1 MSKQNSPSL
10 VVMKSTLSR
19 LPLYYSFI
27 GRLQATGVENVS
39 SALLA
44 QHLNLN
50 PVLVRKDLAQVSSV
64 AGHPRTGF
72 EVNQLLE
79 DISNYMGYNKLD
91 EAILVGVGSM
101 GRIILTN
108 SKFEKFGLNIVVG
121 FDKDPYLCGIQLE
134 GKHVLP
140 MKKMESLVQRM
151 GIRIGIITV
160 PDDQAQEVCDQMVRC
175 GIKAIWN
182 FAFVPLKVPEDV
194 LVKNENLPSSLAV
207 LAHKL
212 AMRSSA
218 PDKINATIEN

>member
-140 MKKMESLVQRM
+140 MEKMESLVQRM
-151 GIRIGIITV
+151 DIRIGIITV
-160 PDDQAQEVCDQMVRC
+160 PDDQAQEVCDQMVKC

>member
-1 MSKQNSPSL
+1 MPKQNTPSL

-19 LPLYYSFI
+19 LPLYYSLVS
-27 GRLQATGVENVS
+27 RLQTEGVSYVS
-39 SALLA
+39 SALIA

-50 PVLVRKDLAQVSSV
+50 SVLVRKDLARVSTV
-64 AGHPRTGF
+64 EGKPRTGF
-72 EVNQLLE
+72 EVTQLLK
-79 DISNYMGYNKLD
+79 DMTNYLGYNKLD

-101 GRIILTN
+101 GRILLTN

-121 FDKDPYLCGIQLE
+121 FDKDPYLCGLQLE
-134 GKHVLP
+134 GKHILP
-140 MKKMESLVQRM
+140 MEKMESLVQRM

-160 PDDQAQEVCDQMVRC
+160 PDDQAQDVCDQMVKC

-207 LAHKL
+207 LSHQL
-212 AMRSSA
+212 AQSMASQS
-218 PDKINATIEN
+218 KQ

>member
-140 MKKMESLVQRM
+140 MEKMESLVQRM

-212 AMRSSA
+212 AMRSST

>member
-19 LPLYYSFI
+19 LPLYYSYI

-140 MKKMESLVQRM
+140 MEKMESLVQRM

>member
-1 MSKQNSPSL
+1 MSKQNTPSL

-19 LPLYYSFI
+19 LPLYYSYI
-27 GRLQATGVENVS
+27 SRLQADGVESVS

-44 QHLNLN
+44 GHLNLN

-72 EVNQLLE
+72 EVKQLLE
-79 DISNYMGYNKLD
+79 DMSEYLGYNKMD

-101 GRIILTN
+101 GRILLTN
-108 SKFEKFGLNIVVG
+108 TKFAKFGLNIVVG
-121 FDKDPYLCGIQLE
+121 FDKDPYLCGLQLD
-134 GKHVLP
+134 GKHILP
-140 MKKMESLVQRM
+140 MEKMPSLVQRM

-160 PDDQAQEVCDQMVRC
+160 PDDQAQSVCDQMVKA

-212 AMRSSA
+212 AMRS
-218 PDKINATIEN
+218 PLTKEINPIIEN

>member
-1 MSKQNSPSL
+1 MPKQNTPSL

-19 LPLYYSFI
+19 LPLYYSLVS
-27 GRLQATGVENVS
+27 RLQTEGVSYVS
-39 SALLA
+39 SALIA

-50 PVLVRKDLAQVSSV
+50 SVLVRKDLARVSSV
-64 AGHPRTGF
+64 EGKPRTGF
-72 EVNQLLE
+72 EVTQLLK
-79 DISNYMGYNKLD
+79 DMTNYLGYNKLD

-101 GRIILTN
+101 GRILLTN

-121 FDKDPYLCGIQLE
+121 FDKDPYLCGLQLE
-134 GKHVLP
+134 GKHILP
-140 MKKMESLVQRM
+140 MEKMESLVQRM

-160 PDDQAQEVCDQMVRC
+160 PDDQAQDVCDQMVKC

-207 LAHKL
+207 LSHQL
-212 AMRSSA
+212 AQSMASQS
-218 PDKINATIEN
+218 KQ

>member
-1 MSKQNSPSL
+1 MPKQNTPSL

-19 LPLYYSFI
+19 LPLYYSLVS
-27 GRLQATGVENVS
+27 RLQTEGVSYVS
-39 SALLA
+39 SALIA

-50 PVLVRKDLAQVSSV
+50 SVLVRKDLARVSSV
-64 AGHPRTGF
+64 EGKPRTGF
-72 EVNQLLE
+72 EVTQLLK
-79 DISNYMGYNKLD
+79 DMINYLGYNKLD

-101 GRIILTN
+101 GRILLTN

-121 FDKDPYLCGIQLE
+121 FDKDPYLCGLQLE
-134 GKHVLP
+134 GKHILP
-140 MKKMESLVQRM
+140 MEKMESLVQRM

-160 PDDQAQEVCDQMVRC
+160 PDDQAQDVCDQMVKC

-207 LAHKL
+207 LSHQL
-212 AMRSSA
+212 AQSMASQS
-218 PDKINATIEN
+218 KQ

>member
-140 MKKMESLVQRM
+140 MEKMESLVQRM

>member
-79 DISNYMGYNKLD
+79 NISNYMGYNKLD

-140 MKKMESLVQRM
+140 MEKMESLVQRM

>member
-1 MSKQNSPSL
+1 
-10 VVMKSTLSR
+10 MKSTLSR
-19 LPLYYSFI
+19 LPLYYSYI
-27 GRLQATGVENVS
+27 SRLKAEGVESVS
-39 SALLA
+39 SVLLA

-72 EVNQLLE
+72 EVKQLLV
-79 DISNYMGYNKLD
+79 DIDNYMGYNKLD

-101 GRIILTN
+101 GRILLTN
-108 SKFEKFGLNIVVG
+108 SKFAKFGLNIVVG
-121 FDKDPYLCGIQLE
+121 FDKDPYLCGLQLE
-134 GKHVLP
+134 GKHILP
-140 MKKMESLVQRM
+140 MEKMESLVQRM

-160 PDDQAQEVCDQMVRC
+160 PDDQAQDACDQMVKC

-207 LAHKL
+207 LAHNL
-212 AMRSSA
+212 AVKSSTTS
-218 PDKINATIEN
+218 KINTLEDN

>member
-1 MSKQNSPSL
+1 MSKQNTPSL

-19 LPLYYSFI
+19 LPLYYSYI
-27 GRLQATGVENVS
+27 SRLQAEGVESVS

-44 QHLNLN
+44 GHLNLN

-72 EVNQLLE
+72 EVKQLLE
-79 DISNYMGYNKLD
+79 DMSEYLGYNKMD

-101 GRIILTN
+101 GRILLTN
-108 SKFEKFGLNIVVG
+108 TKFAKFGLNIVVG
-121 FDKDPYLCGIQLE
+121 FDKDPYLCGLQLD
-134 GKHVLP
+134 GKHILP
-140 MKKMESLVQRM
+140 MEKMEGLVQRM

-160 PDDQAQEVCDQMVRC
+160 PDDQAQIVCDQMVKA

-212 AMRSSA
+212 AMRASV
-218 PDKINATIEN
+218 PNEINAII

>member
-1 MSKQNSPSL
+1 MPKQNTPSL

-19 LPLYYSFI
+19 LPLYYSLVS
-27 GRLQATGVENVS
+27 RLQTEGVSYVS
-39 SALLA
+39 SALIA

-50 PVLVRKDLAQVSSV
+50 SVLVRTDLARVSSV
-64 AGHPRTGF
+64 EGKPRTGF
-72 EVNQLLE
+72 EVTQLLK
-79 DISNYMGYNKLD
+79 DMINYLGYNKLD

-101 GRIILTN
+101 GRILLTN

-121 FDKDPYLCGIQLE
+121 FDKDPYLCGLQLE
-134 GKHVLP
+134 GKHILP
-140 MKKMESLVQRM
+140 MEKMESLVQRM

-160 PDDQAQEVCDQMVRC
+160 PDDQAQDVCDQMVKC

-207 LAHKL
+207 LSHQL
-212 AMRSSA
+212 AQSMASQS
-218 PDKINATIEN
+218 KQ

>member
-1 MSKQNSPSL
+1 MSKQNTPSL

-19 LPLYYSFI
+19 LPLYYSYI
-27 GRLQATGVENVS
+27 SRLKAEGVESVS
-39 SALLA
+39 SVLLA

-72 EVNQLLE
+72 EVKQLLV
-79 DISNYMGYNKLD
+79 DIDNYMGYNKLD

-101 GRIILTN
+101 GRILLTN
-108 SKFEKFGLNIVVG
+108 SKFAKFGLNIVVG
-121 FDKDPYLCGIQLE
+121 FDKDPYLCGLQLE
-134 GKHVLP
+134 GKHILP
-140 MKKMESLVQRM
+140 MEKMESLVQRM

-160 PDDQAQEVCDQMVRC
+160 PDDQAQDVCDQMVKC

-207 LAHKL
+207 LAHNL
-212 AMRSSA
+212 AVKSSTTS
-218 PDKINATIEN
+218 KINTLEDN